1 MEYLFKFFKKSL
13 SPSLNSKE
21 RVFSEGLVIDEHGQ
35 VILPPQEEYNEKS
48 VDEPL
53 QETEHEYGQTIPDT
67 IEEEGEKEGEKE
79 KEGESDD
86 SLAAAAV
93 SSPEVKEEKTE
104 DQGEAEPVEEPDV
117 EPENNA
123 PPQSV
128 VVMPE
133 WQENILFI

>member
-67 IEEEGEKEGEKE
+67 IEEEGEKEGK
-79 KEGESDD
+79 KEGEPK
-86 SLAAAAV
+86 V
-93 SSPEVKEEKTE
+93 QEEKTE

-117 EPENNA
+117 DPENNA

-133 WQENILFI
+133 WQGNVLFI